1 MARLRRANAHPRAP
15 VRAYNVPSAVR
26 RRGVAM
32 QHEHDDGPPD
42 RLARAAYWLV
52 GIIVASMLAFL
63 AWTAVRWWD

>member
-1 MARLRRANAHPRAP
+1 
-15 VRAYNVPSAVR
+15 
-26 RRGVAM
+26 M